1 MRTVIVYESMYGAT
15 RTVADELAAVAREH
29 GEVLVLAVSEADGSS
44 AEGADLVLVGG
55 PTHLHGMS
63 WSMTREAAVK
73 DARAKGARTEA
84 AAEEPSAASDAE
96 GPGLRDWFH
105 KVGCVQ
111 GTPAAAFDTRLSGP
125 AVTTGRA
132 SRGIAR
138 RLRHHGFTEV
148 AAPRSFLVDRSN
160 QLVEGE
166 RERAREW
173 AGSVLGSLPTAAL
186 S

>member
-15 RTVADELAAVAREH
+15 RAVADELAAVAREH
-29 GEVLVLAVSEADGSS
+29 GEVVVLAVSEADGLS
-44 AEGADLVLVGG
+44 ANGADLVLVGG

-63 WSMTREAAVK
+63 WSTTREAGAK
-73 DARAKGARTEA
+73 DARTKQAEA
-84 AAEEPSAASDAE
+84 DDELSPASGAE

-105 KVGCVQ
+105 QVGYVD

-125 AVTTGRA
+125 AVATGRA
-132 SRGIAR
+132 SRGIAS
-138 RLRHHGFTEV
+138 RLRHHGFTEI

-166 RERAREW
+166 RERARKW
-173 AGSVLGSLPTAAL
+173 AGSVLESLAATAHP
-186 S
+186 